1 MISCWKSYPCTE
13 FKKIPTKQ
21 CWISSKQKAGS
32 LAWAVSC
39 YRPVRHGVPQ
49 GSVLVPLLFILHI
62 NDLFFDDKMLIFADD
77 TKLMNRG
84 VKAEKILLE
93 AGFRFIS
100 SSWMMQRHKSSSCFW
115 EAKSLRAHRLLGFWL
130 DYRLDWNCHVAQV
143 CKKLLR
149 GIHLLRKL
157 VRAITSDH
165 LLQIYH
171 ALFHSHVAYGVF
183 L

>member
-1 MISCWKSYPCTE
+1 
-13 FKKIPTKQ
+13 
-21 CWISSKQKAGS
+21 
-32 LAWAVSC
+32 
-39 YRPVRHGVPQ
+39 
-49 GSVLVPLLFILHI
+49 
-62 NDLFFDDKMLIFADD
+62 MLIFADD

-115 EAKSLRAHRLLGFWL
+115 EAKSLRAHRLLGFWH

-157 VRAITSDH
+157 VWAITSDH
-165 LLQIYH
+165 LLKIYH
-171 ALFHSHVAYGVF
+171 ALLHSHVAYMECSFRGMLQPVRTFCSIRKGHLGF
-183 L
+183 LPQPTDLNIKTSFQKTLNFHCFQLVHFKFT